1 MLRGVYAAYGSR
13 ARARQH
19 DAGGGCEDD
28 DGAGFDEGADGEEE
42 DYTGPHDLAL
52 LFMVF
57 AGGALVQPGAEGD
70 EAHRRQVAAEAEHLH
85 QIARAALALQPV
97 LEKPSLVT
105 IQALHLLSI
114 YTAMASHKGVEEDA
128 ETSMEMTWSLIT
140 LAAHLSQTIGL
151 RKWFFSLLFFSCG
164 AHVFFLWVID
174 RDSARWGLSETMV
187 QRRRILFW
195 DLFVADVW
203 QVCTFASLS
212 SRRNTDHSPTES

>member
-1 MLRGVYAAYGSR
+1 MGPPHAIHALVTSHLPPRAHANTLVRSYFSELAWLFRGVTRGQVGDMLRGVYAAYGSR
-13 ARARQH
+13 HTSGSPDGGAVDSAELDH
-19 DAGGGCEDD
+19 DPEL
-28 DGAGFDEGADGEEE
+28 EADGEDE

-57 AGGALVQPGAEGD
+57 AAGALVQRPAHGGEED
-70 EAHRRQVAAEAEHLH
+70 DAHRQQVAAEAEHLH

-114 YTAMASHKGVEEDA
+114 YTALASPPTGHARHKGGEEDG

-151 RKWFFSLLFFSCG
+151 RMWFSFLLC
-164 AHVFFLWVID
+164 
-174 RDSARWGLSETMV
+174 
-187 QRRRILFW
+187 
-195 DLFVADVW
+195 FVG
-203 QVCTFASLS
+203 
-212 SRRNTDHSPTES
+212 R